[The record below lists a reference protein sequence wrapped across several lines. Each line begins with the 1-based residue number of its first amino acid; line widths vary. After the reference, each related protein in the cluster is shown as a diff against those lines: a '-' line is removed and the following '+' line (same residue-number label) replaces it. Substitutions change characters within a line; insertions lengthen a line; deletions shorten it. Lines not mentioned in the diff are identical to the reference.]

1 VLIWKQTRFDFSVKC
16 RFMSKFTTIWQSEAD
31 FKTEQLTNKI
41 FLAGHLGGFRVNALP
56 PIISSPPTDSSTP
69 TASVPVSI
77 PESDK
82 AKLCH
87 FKRHI
92 VQLYN
97 QAGVKGEK
105 IIFLLHDDK

>member
-1 VLIWKQTRFDFSVKC
+1 
-16 RFMSKFTTIWQSEAD
+16 MTIIII
-31 FKTEQLTNKI
+31 T
-41 FLAGHLGGFRVNALP
+41 AGHLGGFRVNALP
-56 PIISSPPTDSSTP
+56 PIITSPATDSSTP
-69 TASVPVSI
+69 TTSVPGSI